1 MSINHFGPHPCLAGR
16 RRTEKTNS
24 LLKCCARRIRS
35 WNPSCADWV
44 LDLRYGYEKGES
56 QAAMLVWK
64 VDKLEC
70 IQQANID
77 TNNEPGDLG
86 EFMELSTNKRANMW
100 TLCYTYTLGRY

>member
-1 MSINHFGPHPCLAGR
+1 
-16 RRTEKTNS
+16 
-24 LLKCCARRIRS
+24 
-35 WNPSCADWV
+35 
-44 LDLRYGYEKGES
+44 
-56 QAAMLVWK
+56 MLVWK